1 MDNFKKVTKKELI
14 EKISDLSKEF
24 NIEVEKT
31 KGDKKSLV
39 QEYQRILL
47 LIETQKSD
55 KPAEEVVQIL
65 SKKDAKK
72 SLRDANKKVKSI
84 SGLIRLIKAF
94 EVEYRPSLQ
103 AYGID
108 IDKLSPKYIA
118 DLWKAEYKK
127 DGKLI
132 EDYKKKNPLYSEA
145 EDIKAQ
151 SEGRVY
157 NIPTHIPSTRVVE
170 NFTVNKLIKYAGK

>member
-1 MDNFKKVTKKELI
+1 MNNLKNVTKNQLI
-14 EKISDLSKEF
+14 EKINYLATKF
-24 NIEVEKT
+24 NINIEKT
-31 KGDKKSLV
+31 KGDKKSLI
-39 QEYQRILL
+39 QEYKRILL
-47 LIETQKSD
+47 LTEVKKSGDPIEKV
-55 KPAEEVVQIL
+55 AHIL

-94 EVEYRPSLQ
+94 EVEYKPSLQ

-108 IDKLSPKYIA
+108 IEKLSPKYIS

-151 SEGRVY
+151 SEGKVY
-157 NIPTHIPSTRVVE
+157 NIPTHINSTREVE

>member
-1 MDNFKKVTKKELI
+1 MDNFKNVTKKQLI
-14 EKISDLSKEF
+14 EKINELSKKF
-24 NIEVEKT
+24 NIELEKT
-31 KGDKKSLV
+31 KNDKASLA

-47 LIETQKSD
+47 VVEAKNSDTPIEKI
-55 KPAEEVVQIL
+55 AEIL

-94 EVEYRPSLQ
+94 EIEYKPSLK

-108 IDKLSPKYIA
+108 IDKLSPKYIFE
-118 DLWKAEYKK
+118 LWKKDYKK

-132 EDYKKKNPLYSEA
+132 EQYKKKNPLYSEVD
-145 EDIKAQ
+145 DIEAQ
-151 SEGRVY
+151 RKGIKY
-157 NIPTHIPSTRVVE
+157 LIPTHVDDERVVE
-170 NFTVNKLIKYAGK
+170 NFTVNKLIKYCGK